1 MRFICDPVEG
11 ARDFSRLTGNC
22 SFCNL
27 PLTDDR
33 SQIIGYGK
41 RCAAKYGLPWG

>member
-41 RCAAKYGLPWG
+41 RRAAKYGLPWG